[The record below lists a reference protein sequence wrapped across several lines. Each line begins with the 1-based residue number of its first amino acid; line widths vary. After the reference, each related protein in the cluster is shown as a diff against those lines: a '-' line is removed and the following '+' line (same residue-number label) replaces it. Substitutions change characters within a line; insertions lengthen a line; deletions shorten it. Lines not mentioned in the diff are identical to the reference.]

1 MKGQIT
7 KTAFSLAMSALGLF
21 SLSGVIHENFLT
33 GLLMTHLAALF
44 FAVSAM
50 VLPKSAGTDDCLS
63 PRMMA
68 SIKAA
73 AFMNSAVTVICLVV
87 LTPSLLGAEAR
98 SSGAEGSL
106 FSISVVLLDVFF
118 SYKFIRFFKAK

>member
-50 VLPKSAGTDDCLS
+50 VLPKSAGEHQGCCIYEFCCDGNLS
-63 PRMMA
+63 CCPY
-68 SIKAA
+68 
-73 AFMNSAVTVICLVV
+73 T
-87 LTPSLLGAEAR
+87 
-98 SSGAEGSL
+98 
-106 FSISVVLLDVFF
+106 
-118 SYKFIRFFKAK
+118 